1 MFHGSLGLLYGN
13 LHGAEEPSAVNF
25 GRAGTVVVVVGGET
39 LTPLFQTSFLLLK
52 TQVNLTLPTTCV
64 LPFGEQEAPAFAVA
78 EYALVTTKR
87 DDVARHKAKK
97 IFFIFPIV

>member
-1 MFHGSLGLLYGN
+1 MTVPVLGSLCERSLNPSLQFPHGSLGLLYGN

-78 EYALVTTKR
+78 EYAL
-87 DDVARHKAKK
+87 D
-97 IFFIFPIV
+97 